1 MCLPA
6 CLPICRSTN
15 QSINLSVYLYI
26 YGYLS
31 VFLSIYLSVY
41 LSAIYLSRYCAYVL
55 HASVVK
61 VAIVLY
67 TIILRTV
74 QIYVNSLNMM
84 VRGFSDKSL
93 LLPTCFTLSTNS
105 VGSSQFPEQ
114 VKRASESWI
123 WKTSLKI
130 FGDLEM
136 TFFIRN
142 TSRTIAQTRF
152 VPKSASAQLLPDEAF
167 GLCKC

>member
-1 MCLPA
+1 MCIYICVCVCVQYPKICFFYLSMCLPA

-93 LLPTCFTLSTNS
+93 LLPPASLCPRTLLAAA
-105 VGSSQFPEQ
+105 SSPS
-114 VKRASESWI
+114 K
-123 WKTSLKI
+123 
-130 FGDLEM
+130 
-136 TFFIRN
+136 
-142 TSRTIAQTRF
+142 
-152 VPKSASAQLLPDEAF
+152 
-167 GLCKC
+167 